1 MGKRVNYAARSVI
14 SPDPY
19 LETDE
24 IGVPQKFARNL
35 TFAQAVTGWNV
46 AHLMQLVINGPDVHP
61 GANYVENENGTLID
75 LSRRN
80 AHQRLA
86 ISKTL
91 LTKSVSVERNFSE
104 LKTSR
109 LTLIYLDI

>member
-24 IGVPQKFARNL
+24 IGIPQKFARNL
-35 TFAQAVTGWNV
+35 TYAQCVTSWNV
-46 AHLMQLVINGPDVHP
+46 THMMQLVINGPDVHP
-61 GANYVENENGTLID
+61 GANFVEYENGTLVD
-75 LSRRN
+75 LRKRS

-91 LTKSVSVERNFSE
+91 LTKGVCTPCMLVSIC
-104 LKTSR
+104 
-109 LTLIYLDI
+109 TLMVVVVYV